1 MISFQNVSLQYEAD
15 AGIYD
20 INFQVNPSEFAFL
33 IGPTGAG
40 KSTILKLIYMEL
52 FPDSGTVEILKYSSK
67 KIKKRKISFLRRKI
81 GMIFQDYRLLKDRNI
96 FENIALP
103 LHVMGYGQKEV
114 YERVNN
120 VIIDVGLNGK
130 EKRKPNELSGGEQQ
144 KACIARALVKEPKI
158 ILADEPSA
166 NLDPDD
172 AGDLLELLKDIHS
185 RGTLVLMATHQWQ
198 HFYFD
203 LIKDWDYRIFNIENG
218 YMVQ

>member
-103 LHVMGYGQKEV
+103 LHVMGYGRKEV

-166 NLDPDD
+166 NLDPDA